1 MIECI
6 KKLDLKSDKN
16 FFYLNKKINEIS
28 DLDIKFI
35 KENFLDKDKYHLI
48 IKNFSK
54 SPAQMKKNII
64 NFSKIF
70 GKLLKQDKYG
80 KLIAEIT
87 PSVKKIKKKESTL
100 RYHQTN
106 TGGNIHSDGPQLNN
120 PPKYVLMACNK
131 QAERGGYSILSSI
144 EKILVYLKKYDKK
157 TLSILRKEFFFEK
170 RGFYFK
176 NQSKVI
182 KKPIIQLFKKDLR
195 FRYLR
200 DYMNQ
205 AYKINSIVLPKTQ
218 SKALDKLDS
227 LLSKKQFQYKFKLE
241 KGDILLINNFK
252 LAHGRSPFSIKDN
265 SNRSFFRLWFK

>member
-1 MIECI
+1 MNECI

-28 DLDIKFI
+28 YLDIKFI

-54 SPAQMKKNII
+54 SPSQMKKNII
-64 NFSKIF
+64 NFSKVF

-87 PSVKKIKKKESTL
+87 PNVKKIKKKESNL

-106 TGGNIHSDGPQLNN
+106 SGGYIHSDGPQLNN
-120 PPKYVLMACNK
+120 PPKYVLMACKK

-144 EKILVYLKKYDKK
+144 EKILIYLKKYDKK
-157 TLSILRKEFFFEK
+157 TLSILKKEFFFEK

-176 NQSKVI
+176 NQSKVL
-182 KKPIIQLFKKDLR
+182 KKPVIQFFKKDLR

-200 DYMNQ
+200 NYMNQ

-218 SKALDKLDS
+218 YEALDKLDS

-241 KGDILLINNFK
+241 EGDVLLVNNFK
-252 LAHGRSPFSIKDN
+252 LAHGRSPFSIKN
-265 SNRSFFRLWFK
+265 TSNRSLIKVWYR

>member
-35 KENFLDKDKYHLI
+35 KENYLDKDKYHLI

-54 SPAQMKKNII
+54 SPAQMKKNIV

-87 PSVKKIKKKESTL
+87 PSVKKIKKKKSNL

-120 PPKYVLMACNK
+120 PPKYVLMACKK

-157 TLSILRKEFFFEK
+157 TLSILKKEFFFEK

-176 NQSKVI
+176 NQSKVL

-218 SKALDKLDS
+218 SKALDKLDN
-227 LLSKKQFQYKFKLE
+227 LLSKKQYQYKFKLE
-241 KGDILLINNFK
+241 EGDILLINNFK
-252 LAHGRSPFSIKDN
+252 LAHGRSSFSIKNN